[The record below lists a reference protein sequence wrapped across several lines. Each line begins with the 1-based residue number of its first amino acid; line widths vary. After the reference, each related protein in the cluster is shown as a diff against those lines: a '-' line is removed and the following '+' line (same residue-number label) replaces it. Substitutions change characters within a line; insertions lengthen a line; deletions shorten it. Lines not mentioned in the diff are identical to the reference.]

1 MRVTHSL
8 IRSFVHPW
16 NLRLL
21 YPPSHSAVYH
31 KFYSFTHNAIVKWCK
46 CHSLCLLISPIMD
59 GNIKFYITIN
69 FVCAARHMG
78 NENDD
83 SLNQFRTV
91 FLKDIYEFIKFSLQT
106 VSIKNYFHLK
116 AREKEFYSLMLCW
129 VMAMTDRSTADML
142 FNELKLMNFSLLIF
156 PRRYWN
162 TSSIARISTSPARQW
177 TRCRRSIDS
186 WCKLCPQCHMP
197 ACK

>member
-1 MRVTHSL
+1 MLMSITSDLSNQLESPLWSLNFNQLLAWLLGFIALNLINNKDGDQKDIDVIWEWLTHSL
-8 IRSFVHPW
+8 IRSFAHPW

-91 FLKDIYEFIKFSLQT
+91 FLKDICEFIKFSLQT

-116 AREKEFYSLMLCW
+116 ARERK
-129 VMAMTDRSTADML
+129 
-142 FNELKLMNFSLLIF
+142 NFTPS
-156 PRRYWN
+156 
-162 TSSIARISTSPARQW
+162 
-177 TRCRRSIDS
+177 C
-186 WCKLCPQCHMP
+186 CVE
-197 ACK
+197 